1 MFYIA
6 GLYKFKK
13 ISNIKK
19 NKKILQVFFIKKSI
33 RGTIII
39 SSEGINGTI
48 SANKNNLNL
57 TLNKIKRIFKFNNF
71 DSQSLSK
78 SEFQVFLRGKV
89 KLKKKL
95 CLWALKFLRE
105 NQKIM

>member
-19 NKKILQVFFIKKSI
+19 NKKILQFFFIKKNI

-48 SANKNNLNL
+48 SSNRKNLSL
-57 TLNKIKRIFKFNNF
+57 ALNKVKKVFKFNNF

-78 SEFQVFLRGKV
+78 NKFQVFHRVKV
-89 KLKKKL
+89 KIKKKL
-95 CLWALKFLRE
+95 YLWVLKFQKGNL
-105 NQKIM
+105 KIM